1 MAGTSPAMTKRVSV
15 STTQTINAPTNIPR
29 GDRSIDLLP
38 RILHV
43 LDGGDDLAG
52 DLAVLL
58 HHLAD
63 VDVLDR
69 IVRDRVHAER
79 PARRIEF
86 HLGHGL
92 GELILVGGVA

>member
-1 MAGTSPAMTKRVSV
+1 MAGTSPAMTERVSV
-15 STTQTINAPTNIPR
+15 SATLTINPPTNIPQ
-29 GDRSIDLLP
+29 GGRSIDLLA
-38 RILHV
+38 RVLHV

-69 IVRDRVHAER
+69 IVGNRIHAER
-79 PARRIEF
+79 PARCGEL
-86 HLGHGL
+86 HLGQGL
-92 GELILVGGVA
+92 GELVLVGG